1 MLDNIKIMLGDA
13 AQNFTEEQMTLA
25 LTMAEAEVKAITN
38 RTTLDAELIIV
49 VQKIAKITLL
59 KSGTEGLQSQS
70 FGGNSETYLDGYP
83 ADIQAVLTRK
93 RKIKVI

>member
-1 MLDNIKIMLGDA
+1 MFENIKIMLGDA
-13 AQNFTEEQMTLA
+13 AANFPDEQINLC
-25 LTMAEAEVKAITN
+25 LTMAEADVKALTN
-38 RTTLDAELIIV
+38 RQVLDAELIIT
-49 VQKIAKITLL
+49 VQKIAKLMLL
-59 KSGTEGLQSQS
+59 KNGFEALQAQS